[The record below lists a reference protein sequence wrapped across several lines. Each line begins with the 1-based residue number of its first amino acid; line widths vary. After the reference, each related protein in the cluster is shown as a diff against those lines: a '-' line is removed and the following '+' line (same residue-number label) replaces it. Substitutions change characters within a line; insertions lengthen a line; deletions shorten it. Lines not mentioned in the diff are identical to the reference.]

1 MSADP
6 STFHA
11 WENFYVMTGSASA
24 ALTGLVFVVTT
35 LVAQRPPEVRK
46 RSGSPTEGTK
56 TFTSPTIV
64 HFCAAFF
71 VSGLLTAPWHQVSY
85 PEILL
90 GLAGLAGV
98 GYALH
103 IARRMWRMPT
113 YRADVEEW
121 IWYAA
126 LPLLCYAMI
135 GAAAIGLALGPAQ
148 MLFGIAGA
156 TMLLIFIGIHNS
168 WDIVTYLAV
177 FNAEE

>member
-11 WENFYVMTGSASA
+11 WENFYVMTGSAAA

-35 LVAQRPPEVRK
+35 LIAQRSQVIRK
-46 RSGSPTEGTK
+46 SAASPTEGTK

-71 VSGLLTAPWHQVSY
+71 VSGLLTAPWHQVGY
-85 PEILL
+85 PETLL
-90 GLAGLAGV
+90 GLAGLVGV
-98 GYALH
+98 GYALL
-103 IARRMWRMPT
+103 IAWRMSRMAT
-113 YRADVEEW
+113 YRADIEEW
-121 IWYAA
+121 IWYAI
-126 LPLLCYAMI
+126 LPLLAYALI

-148 MLFGIAGA
+148 MLFGVAGA
-156 TMLLIFIGIHNS
+156 TMLLIFVGIHNA
-168 WDIVTYLAV
+168 WDVVTYLAV